1 MESFDSSMHDL
12 LYMKGYLFEIPNYQ
26 RSYVW
31 EKDEITAFLKDITY
45 CYEQNIAGQAYDHFF
60 GQMVF
65 REVTKDRA
73 DRTILEVVDGQ
84 QRLTT
89 ITLIVA
95 AIYRLI
101 LIKEPI
107 INDKVLEQLRILKK
121 QYLISM
127 PDRGSPHRVL
137 TLSPRDNPILIAIAT
152 VKEEKI
158 DKEFCFDCLYESHAR
173 IFNAYTQIFK
183 YLEKYFAET
192 DESSFS
198 QTLSA
203 FIETILRNFS
213 VVLIKP
219 KSVGYSYALYQ
230 VVNDRGVLLTS
241 AELLKA
247 RTMELLSNNEGLFIE
262 CEAVW
267 NDILN
272 DPGKETTKYLLW
284 HYSSKMHQSATK
296 SKLHEAYE
304 KKIFNCYGKHSLN
317 DADQAKLADEIR
329 SLHQSVK
336 LCRKLSIGE
345 LPMEKLHP
353 QIQDMY
359 KALVCGLNNEIA
371 IPVYINML
379 NLTDEKLK
387 LRIVPF
393 VTVLLSRFFFASR
406 TIANIHN
413 NSISKA
419 YNAISESICTNAKDF
434 DKLVDCCKDIQSSKR
449 VDNTF
454 SAKMD
459 DSIYSRTSTAVS
471 KYLLYMLEL
480 FEGSTAISEK
490 AILSRDASM
499 VVCFEKITTEHI
511 ASRSGA
517 DGNTFTENER
527 DCLGNLTLLGDNK
540 NNELDDKP
548 FSEKREIYVKSPY
561 ALTRVVGAN
570 LKWDRDEYDSWQSRQ
585 KSNAL
590 KIFII

>member
-1 MESFDSSMHDL
+1 
-12 LYMKGYLFEIPNYQ
+12 
-26 RSYVW
+26 
-31 EKDEITAFLKDITY
+31 
-45 CYEQNIAGQAYDHFF
+45 
-60 GQMVF
+60 
-65 REVTKDRA
+65 
-73 DRTILEVVDGQ
+73 
-84 QRLTT
+84 
-89 ITLIVA
+89 
-95 AIYRLI
+95 
-101 LIKEPI
+101 
-107 INDKVLEQLRILKK
+107 
-121 QYLISM
+121 M

-183 YLEKYFAET
+183 YLEKYFAEI

-272 DPGKETTKYLLW
+272 DSGKETTKYLLW

-329 SLHQSVK
+329 SLHRSVK
-336 LCRKLSIGE
+336 LCRKLSVGE
-345 LPMEKLHP
+345 IPLEGLHP

-371 IPVYINML
+371 IPIYINML
-379 NLTDEKLK
+379 NLADEKLK

-434 DKLVDCCKDIQSSKR
+434 DKLVYCCKDIQSSKR

-511 ASRSGA
+511 AARSGA

-527 DCLGNLTLLGDNK
+527 DRLGNLTLLGDNK

-570 LKWDRDEYDSWQSRQ
+570 LKWDRDEYNSWQSRQ

>member
-203 FIETILRNFS
+203 FIETIL
-213 VVLIKP
+213 
-219 KSVGYSYALYQ
+219 
-230 VVNDRGVLLTS
+230 
-241 AELLKA
+241 
-247 RTMELLSNNEGLFIE
+247 
-262 CEAVW
+262 
-267 NDILN
+267 
-272 DPGKETTKYLLW
+272 
-284 HYSSKMHQSATK
+284 
-296 SKLHEAYE
+296 KL
-304 KKIFNCYGKHSLN
+304 
-317 DADQAKLADEIR
+317 
-329 SLHQSVK
+329 
-336 LCRKLSIGE
+336 
-345 LPMEKLHP
+345 
-353 QIQDMY
+353 
-359 KALVCGLNNEIA
+359 
-371 IPVYINML
+371 
-379 NLTDEKLK
+379 
-387 LRIVPF
+387 
-393 VTVLLSRFFFASR
+393 
-406 TIANIHN
+406 
-413 NSISKA
+413 
-419 YNAISESICTNAKDF
+419 
-434 DKLVDCCKDIQSSKR
+434 
-449 VDNTF
+449 
-454 SAKMD
+454 
-459 DSIYSRTSTAVS
+459 
-471 KYLLYMLEL
+471 
-480 FEGSTAISEK
+480 
-490 AILSRDASM
+490 
-499 VVCFEKITTEHI
+499 
-511 ASRSGA
+511 
-517 DGNTFTENER
+517 
-527 DCLGNLTLLGDNK
+527 
-540 NNELDDKP
+540 
-548 FSEKREIYVKSPY
+548 
-561 ALTRVVGAN
+561 
-570 LKWDRDEYDSWQSRQ
+570 
-585 KSNAL
+585 
-590 KIFII
+590 